1 MAKNYGKVADQ
12 KASYLAKEEL
22 LKSRFEQVAPM
33 DFYRE
38 IFDEGCL
45 QKIGDESDGLGTAI
59 FRFQPDRSTY
69 KKIKARMRGEYQ
81 DELFKDSDL
90 MMQRFAK
97 MFDAL
102 PADADEELNKR
113 FDELDKQFNAGAYRK
128 PGQPIET
135 SWKFDQRVHDDLSE
149 LGEAIGKRFAIMA
162 PMSYFGIKANSKN
175 ARYLYALVI
184 DVDGVGVE
192 QLKHI
197 INGIVDQDYYMCCP
211 TYIVNSGHG
220 VHLYYV
226 LEEPIPCYKNLRE
239 PITRLKNGIARM
251 VWNDRTSTIS
261 GHRDDQPWGQMYRVV
276 GSLSKLGTGYPAT
289 AYRTGKPV
297 DIMQFNDYIFDE
309 YKIKP
314 LDSYKPVGASGHD
327 LEYWKEHNPKWYK
340 EKILHQYDTEE
351 VVGGKF
357 PWLYEKLVPKVRLGA
372 KVGTRYHS
380 MCVLFADA
388 ALGGIPYSQVYETC
402 IAMVDFLNR
411 DADKDNQFTVADVEC
426 AAKYYTTSFGRWL
439 TLDRIEAMTELKFER
454 NKRNGNKQPVHCA
467 MMRATKNVKVNMGL
481 TKDTRFGADEGNT
494 SGRKIGSKD
503 SKPRNRTADSKE
515 QVIRAYLQDHPDAK
529 KVEVIRETGLS
540 KPTVYKWYDRIKA
553 EGK

>member
-1 MAKNYGKVADQ
+1 
-12 KASYLAKEEL
+12 
-22 LKSRFEQVAPM
+22 
-33 DFYRE
+33 
-38 IFDEGCL
+38 
-45 QKIGDESDGLGTAI
+45 
-59 FRFQPDRSTY
+59 
-69 KKIKARMRGEYQ
+69 
-81 DELFKDSDL
+81 
-90 MMQRFAK
+90 
-97 MFDAL
+97 
-102 PADADEELNKR
+102 
-113 FDELDKQFNAGAYRK
+113 
-128 PGQPIET
+128 
-135 SWKFDQRVHDDLSE
+135 
-149 LGEAIGKRFAIMA
+149 
-162 PMSYFGIKANSKN
+162 
-175 ARYLYALVI
+175 
-184 DVDGVGVE
+184 
-192 QLKHI
+192 
-197 INGIVDQDYYMCCP
+197 
-211 TYIVNSGHG
+211 
-220 VHLYYV
+220 
-226 LEEPIPCYKNLRE
+226 
-239 PITRLKNGIARM
+239 
-251 VWNDRTSTIS
+251 
-261 GHRDDQPWGQMYRVV
+261 MYRVV

-340 EKILHQYDTEE
+340 KKILHEYDTKE

-402 IAMVDFLNR
+402 VAMVDFLNR

-454 NKRNGNKQPVHCA
+454 NKRNHRSQDDHLKMARFMRDEVHG
-467 MMRATKNVKVNMGL
+467 K
-481 TKDTRFGADEGNT
+481 KDTWREGN
-494 SGRKIGSKD
+494 GRPVGSKD

-540 KPTVYKWYDRIKA
+540 KPTVYKWYDKIKA